1 MPDESGGIFTI
12 ALVEGFK
19 GKADVDEDGWVKSG
33 ELYNYV
39 KKRVEEL
46 SKDRQHPLSSGSQD
60 LKVIQTLKG
69 KEKALKRETEAL
81 YTKGELTQIEYEKI
95 KAIVEGKQC
104 RGEGLEYVKEKIK
117 KYLSEGTKE
126 ALEDIK
132 TAIKAYESGIRCEGV
147 KEPESEFTQYLS
159 SKPEKAEKYIPE
171 GDSILVLVPKND
183 ALRNAEVYIDGKLAD
198 RFEED
203 VFRIKVTS
211 GKHVVRITSSRIEDL
226 VFGFT
231 VGHKE
236 EYTKEIFGIV
246 ARRSITI
253 LSEPEGAR
261 VYVDGEYKGTTHNDS
276 PLTVYLTVAEKH
288 RIRLE
293 KEDYKPY
300 ETTLQIPSKGPVM
313 TLRARL
319 EHLKARLKI
328 TSDPPNVEVYLN
340 DNYIGKTPLEY
351 FQEKAIE
358 GELILKKE
366 NYADFSLNVN
376 IPLGNSESV
385 SAKLYPIVSVKVET
399 TPSGAKLYVDGKYAG
414 VTPYF
419 ANFLG
424 GAEHKIRLEK
434 EEYETIEE
442 VITLPDYP
450 FAVVKSYR
458 LEHLKAH
465 LTIDSTPSDAEVYLN
480 GEYIGKTPL
489 EIIRESPIK
498 GRLTLQKG
506 YLYAEQDVNV
516 ALKEEKT
523 IKLKLQPCGV
533 LEIASTPSSADVYID
548 GTHKGTTPISLR
560 LPVEASY
567 KLKLTKKG
575 YGIVAETI
583 TLKESEKDVIVK
595 KVYSLPDYTV
605 YGYVKTPD
613 GKGVPGVRIVFSD
626 GYKPVTTDE
635 NGYWEKGLKGEVK
648 IKVEWP
654 EDYIR
659 AVVSHGWGICS
670 DTEPQ
675 HPMEKV
681 LFTIDELTGLITAAV
696 LVRPSKSIMD
706 LTVKSV
712 KKKWKAKAFAAGANR
727 EIISKGAEMMGKDLS
742 YIIQETI
749 TGMQTVA
756 DKIGLAGE

>member
-1 MPDESGGIFTI
+1 MKRVAMVALLLLITLVFSTTKVFIVHVSSYEDETITSLPLAEKDAENFKDVMDKIPGVEIKLLENPGYTEFLKGFKEWVSSLKDGDMLIFYYAGHGISKEGEFHFIPSDADPEDEYTWIAFGRLRKYVRSDVRVVWLIDACYSGSIVKGRPLRSVRIVKEGFKARSKEFVITSSRGNEISREMPDESGGIFTI

-19 GKADVDEDGWVKSG
+19 GKADVDEDGWVRSG

-132 TAIKAYESGIRCEGV
+132 TTIKAYESGIRCEGV

-183 ALRNAEVYIDGKLAD
+183 ALKNAEVYIDGKLAG

-203 VFRIKVTS
+203 AFRIKVTS
-211 GKHVVRITSSRIEDL
+211 GKHVVRITSSRVEDL

-261 VYVDGEYKGTTHNDS
+261 VYVDGEYKGITHNDS
-276 PLTVYLTVAEKH
+276 PVTVYLTVAEKH

-300 ETTLQIPSKGPVM
+300 ETTFQIPSKGPVM

-351 FQEKAIE
+351 SQEKAIE

-465 LTIDSTPSDAEVYLN
+465 LTIDSTPSDGEVYLN

-516 ALKEEKT
+516 ALKEERT
-523 IKLKLQPCGV
+523 IKL
-533 LEIASTPSSADVYID
+533 
-548 GTHKGTTPISLR
+548 TTTLR
-560 LPVEASY
+560 CFRNCKHSFQCRRLY
-567 KLKLTKKG
+567 
-575 YGIVAETI
+575 
-583 TLKESEKDVIVK
+583 
-595 KVYSLPDYTV
+595 
-605 YGYVKTPD
+605 
-613 GKGVPGVRIVFSD
+613 
-626 GYKPVTTDE
+626 
-635 NGYWEKGLKGEVK
+635 
-648 IKVEWP
+648 
-654 EDYIR
+654 
-659 AVVSHGWGICS
+659 
-670 DTEPQ
+670 
-675 HPMEKV
+675 
-681 LFTIDELTGLITAAV
+681 
-696 LVRPSKSIMD
+696 
-706 LTVKSV
+706 
-712 KKKWKAKAFAAGANR
+712 
-727 EIISKGAEMMGKDLS
+727 
-742 YIIQETI
+742 
-749 TGMQTVA
+749 
-756 DKIGLAGE
+756 